1 MDFAPYGRDVIKVH
15 QSLTDS
21 PMQTLFQDAAS
32 ARAGAWMTVSLQAIT
47 ENYGFVAGLAP
58 GAECAAVVKADAY
71 GLGADRVAPVLA
83 AQGAKTFFVAHLDE
97 GIALRVVLPNVRIF
111 VLHGFMP
118 GCENCMQAHDLIPVL
133 NDLDQV
139 RSWKQFCDG
148 KGCAFPAALQ
158 FDSGMSR
165 FGLNFADLDDRTLFD
180 GLNLQLVMSHLA
192 CADEP
197 DNPANDIQRQRFVD
211 MAACFPGVPRS
222 LSASSGI
229 FLGPKYHFEL
239 IRPGAALYGIAPSE
253 GNRMLRPV
261 VSLDARIVQIRIVEA
276 GDRVGYGLNW
286 TATKPTRVATLGLGY
301 ADGFFRAQ
309 EGRGAVWH
317 NRTRLPVIGRVSM
330 DSISVD
336 LTDAPADL
344 KAGDVL
350 SVLGPAQDVD
360 ALARSAGTIG
370 YEVLTS
376 LGSRFHRVYVS
387 AA

>member
-1 MDFAPYGRDVIKVH
+1 
-15 QSLTDS
+15 
-21 PMQTLFQDAAS
+21 
-32 ARAGAWMTVSLQAIT
+32 MTVSLRAIA
-47 ENYGFVAGLAP
+47 ENYDLVAGLAP
-58 GAECAAVVKADAY
+58 ETECAAVVKADAY
-71 GLGADRVAPVLA
+71 GLGAEQVAPVLA
-83 AQGAKTFFVAHLDE
+83 ARAAKTFFVAHLDE
-97 GIALRVVLPNVRIF
+97 GIALRAVLPDVRIF

-118 GCENCMQAHDLIPVL
+118 GCEGSMQAHGLIPVL
-133 NDLDQV
+133 NDPDQV
-139 RSWKQFCDG
+139 RSWKRFCE
-148 KGCAFPAALQ
+148 KNEQAFPAALQ
-158 FDSGMSR
+158 FDTGMSR
-165 FGLNFADLDDRTLFD
+165 FGLSPADLQDRTVFE

-197 DNPANDIQRQRFVD
+197 DNPANDVQRQRFVD
-211 MAACFPGVPRS
+211 MAAHFPGIPRS

-229 FLGPKYHFEL
+229 FLGPEYHFEL
-239 IRPGAALYGIAPSE
+239 IRPGAALYGIAPSK

-261 VSLDARIVQIRIVEA
+261 VSLDARIVQIRTVEA
-276 GDRVGYGLNW
+276 GDRVGYGLSW
-286 TATKPTRVATLGLGY
+286 TASKQTRVATLGLGY

-317 NRTRLPVIGRVSM
+317 DRTRLPVIGRVSM

-336 LTDAPADL
+336 LTEAPADL
-344 KAGDVL
+344 EAGDVL

-376 LGSRFHRVYVS
+376 LGSRFHRVYVP

>member
-1 MDFAPYGRDVIKVH
+1 
-15 QSLTDS
+15 
-21 PMQTLFQDAAS
+21 MQTLFQDAAS
-32 ARAGAWMTVSLQAIT
+32 ARAGAWMTVSLRAIT

-58 GAECAAVVKADAY
+58 EAECAAVVKADAY
-71 GLGADRVAPVLA
+71 GLGADRIAPVLA
-83 AQGAKTFFVAHLDE
+83 AQNAKTFFVAHLDE
-97 GIALRVVLPNVRIF
+97 GIALRAVLPDVRIF

-118 GCENCMQAHDLIPVL
+118 GCEGSMQSHDLIPVL

-139 RSWKQFCDG
+139 RSWKRFCNG
-148 KGCAFPAALQ
+148 KGYAFPAALQ

-165 FGLNFADLDDRTLFD
+165 FGLNSADLDDHTLFD

-197 DNPANDIQRQRFVD
+197 DNLSNDTQRQRFVD

-229 FLGPKYHFEL
+229 FLGPEYHFEL

-261 VSLDARIVQIRIVEA
+261 VSLDARIVQIRTVEA
-276 GDRVGYGLNW
+276 GDRVGYGLSW
-286 TATKPTRVATLGLGY
+286 TAMKPTRVATLGLGY

-317 NRTRLPVIGRVSM
+317 DRTRLPVIGRVSM

-336 LTDAPADL
+336 LTEAPADL
-344 KAGDVL
+344 EAGDVL
-350 SVLGPAQDVD
+350 SALGPAQDVD

-376 LGSRFHRVYVS
+376 LGNRFHRVYVPP
-387 AA
+387 